1 MAVPVG
7 LLAAAFLNRTG
18 CDWKLKIALGTRWLS
33 RVEGK
38 THPHYHSILAFPFH
52 SLSLLK
58 LELNKLFSLPLEQF
72 VPASVN
78 ENRQNLRNLET
89 YLSRVIGP
97 R

>member
-7 LLAAAFLNRTG
+7 LLAPEFWNRNG
-18 CDWKLKIALGTRWLS
+18 CDWMLKIGLGTRWLS

-38 THPHYHSILAFPFH
+38 THPHYHTILVFPLS
-52 SLSLLK
+52 SLNLK
-58 LELNKLFSLPLEQF
+58 LNKLFSLPLEQF

-78 ENRQNLRNLET
+78 ENRQNLPKLET
-89 YLSRVIGP
+89 YLSRVIGL